1 MKKRKIKLLA
11 SLTSLVLVV
20 AVMAVGVWAASSA
33 TVNITGNVSYTA
45 SGNIKSTITLK
56 ENSKASTITPTVSGG
71 GDGTKPAASAG
82 QLVFKGSEEADLTGT
97 FALGTAGTI
106 NLTATEGQ
114 TADVTYSYTITIKN
128 DYTTSDTASKKNLEV
143 TVTEPTVGGN
153 ISISYDN
160 GDNTADWSDTDN
172 TITIEPGKT
181 VSYTVKFTTNPN
193 TSAEGNIG
201 SSFALAIAE

>member
-56 ENSKASTITPTVSGG
+56 ENNEASTITPTVSGG
-71 GDGTKPAASAG
+71 SDEANPVASEG
-82 QLVFKGSEEADLTGT
+82 QLVFNGSEEAGLTGT
-97 FALGTAGTI
+97 FTLGTAGTI

-114 TADVTYSYTITIKN
+114 IEDVTYSYTITIKN
-128 DYTTSDTASKKNLEV
+128 DYTVEDTASKKNLKV
-143 TVTEPTVGGN
+143 TVTEPTENPN
-153 ISISYDN
+153 ISISYDK

-181 VSYTVKFTTNPN
+181 VSYTVTFTTDPN
-193 TSAEGNIG
+193 TTASGNIG
-201 SSFALAIAE
+201 SSFALAIA